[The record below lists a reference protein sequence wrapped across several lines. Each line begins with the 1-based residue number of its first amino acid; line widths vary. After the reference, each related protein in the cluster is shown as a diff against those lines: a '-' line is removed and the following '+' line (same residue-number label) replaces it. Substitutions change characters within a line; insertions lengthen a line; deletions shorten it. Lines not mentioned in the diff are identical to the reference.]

1 MTMPLMT
8 EDLKKLRIFLADDHE
23 LVRHGIRALLQARRS
38 WTVVG
43 EAADGKEALEKTTIL
58 KPDVAILDVEM
69 PNLDGLEVT
78 RLIREATPSVK
89 VIILTMHESHQVVAR
104 ALKAGACGYVL
115 KSDQANQLVEAITTV
130 SQGQVFLSP
139 KVSSLVLKAFRN
151 AGKESASARPSQNQ
165 LTPREHEIIRLLAQG
180 KTNKETA
187 GLLGIAIRT
196 VESHRSK
203 IMLKLDLHSLTELI
217 HYAIGNE
224 IVSAQEF

>member
-69 PNLDGLEVT
+69 PNLDGLQVT

-115 KSDQANQLVEAITTV
+115 KSDQAKQLIEAITTV

-165 LTPREHEIIRLLAQG
+165 LTPREHEIIRLVAQG